1 MSPSRDFWK
10 PFVYVGKIL
19 VDCLQ
24 AASSSTALSF
34 IRENTIAGIR
44 NFEKLRRVISD
55 TYAGKPTH
63 RAFEIYP
70 SLPRRQLLYCLVR
83 PISDWAFSQMI
94 EELDR
99 QGTDA
104 AYSLYRSWE
113 GTRAG
118 ASLAG
123 RLFENRVHNF
133 FQPPIQ
139 VTVVEPL
146 M

>member
-10 PFVYVGKIL
+10 PFVYVGKTL

-34 IRENTIAGIR
+34 IRENIIAGIR
-44 NFEKLRRVISD
+44 NFEKLLRVISD

-70 SLPRRQLLYCLVR
+70 SLPCRQLQFCLVR

-104 AYSLYRSWE
+104 TYSLYRSWE
-113 GTRAG
+113 GTQAG
-118 ASLAG
+118 ASLVG
-123 RLFENRVHNF
+123 RLFENRVHKF
-133 FQPPIQ
+133 FQRPIE